1 MASFTEVGLDDLML
15 SFEEIA
21 ELPEHVIS
29 DMLIAQGEVLR
40 TAQEKKIKQLELV
53 DTEQLA
59 GSIAINKKLRGNK
72 FDEQF
77 ITVYPKGT
85 RETTG
90 GVGAT
95 SKTTNNEVGFVNE
108 FGAPHRNIK
117 PTQWMRQANEESAEE
132 GLKASERVYDRFLK
146 SKGF

>member
-1 MASFTEVGLDDLML
+1 MASFVEKGIDDLML

-21 ELPEHVIS
+21 ELPEQVVLE
-29 DMLIAQGEVLR
+29 MLVAQGEVLQE
-40 TAQEKKIKQLELV
+40 AQKKKIRQLGLV

-59 GSIAINKKLRGNK
+59 ESIKINKKLRGKK
-72 FDEQF
+72 FGEQF

-90 GVGAT
+90 NTGAT
-95 SKTTNNEVGFVNE
+95 TKTTNNEVGFINE
-108 FGAPHRNIK
+108 FGAPNRSIK

-132 GLKASERVYDRFLK
+132 GLNASERVYDRFLK